1 MFLDEENT
9 EEMPAAEADTASTE
23 EAPASTEETTE
34 EVA

>member
-9 EEMPAAEADTASTE
+9 EEMPAAEADTTSTE
-23 EAPASTEETTE
+23 EASTEETTE